1 MVRAK
6 HFLLAVGVFLWAAPV
21 AASEVA
27 STEATPGATTIGD
40 EDIVKTGEIATDSS
54 SYSGRITA
62 IEDVLID
69 PSKAQVEHQ
78 EVRESG
84 SSKADDSLTSAI
96 APSANLILSQ
106 ELP

>member
-27 STEATPGATTIGD
+27 MSTEATPGATASGD
-40 EDIVKTGEIATDSS
+40 EDIVKTGEIATASS

-84 SSKADDSLTSAI
+84 SSNADESLTSAI
-96 APSANLILSQ
+96 
-106 ELP
+106 